1 MQDHLLIELCGDD
14 HIVLDTDGTLPQ
26 SDIPGA
32 VASPGLTLDT
42 DGTLPI
48 ADLT

>member
-1 MQDHLLIELCGDD
+1 MQDKLLIELCGGD
-14 HIVLDTDGTLPQ
+14 HIVLATDGTNPFE
-26 SDIPGA
+26 DINA
-32 VASPGLTLDT
+32 VDTTRMLDT